1 MRPSATHIGSTV
13 NAHGVFTAAFKNPG
27 GQEVLVATNT
37 NSAASTFE
45 VTWNGQGSFSYT
57 LPSHAT
63 VTFEG
68 NVPAAPGMPSSPTAG
83 LTYRLINR
91 ATGKPFGVSGA
102 STNDGAQIIQW
113 TDDAD
118 PDQQWTLA
126 NAGNGYDNIIDVNS
140 GKALDD
146 TNGSTSNG
154 TQMQQWTISGTGNS
168 NQQWQITAVGN
179 GFYTIASK
187 TSGDNLDLTNGAF
200 GDGTPIQQWQPSSG
214 DANQRWEFIPVP

>member
-45 VTWNGQGSFSYT
+45 VTCNGQGSFSYS

-63 VTFEG
+63 VAFEG
-68 NVPAAPGMPSSPTAG
+68 NVPASPANPSAPPAG
-83 LTYRLINR
+83 LTYHLINR

-102 STNDGAQIIQW
+102 STSDGAPIIQW
-113 TDDAD
+113 TDDGD

-140 GKALDD
+140 GKALDH
-146 TNGSTSNG
+146 TNGSTSNR
-154 TQMQQWTISGTGNS
+154 TQMQQWTI
-168 NQQWQITAVGN
+168 IR
-179 GFYTIASK
+179 
-187 TSGDNLDLTNGAF
+187 TSHTHQHSQL
-200 GDGTPIQQWQPSSG
+200 P
-214 DANQRWEFIPVP
+214 